1 MTARRP
7 YSRHGLNT
15 LMTRVKL
22 RGFGAIDRRTAAAR
36 SMLDFRQELVAAL
49 GGDDRLSPQRRKL
62 VDMTARAALYLDHVD
77 SWLAEQ
83 PSLVNHRNR
92 SLLPVLTQRQAL
104 ADHLARLLDRLGLDR
119 LPQRVETIG
128 DVLATYE
135 RPAHAAPDGPRSRQG
150 FQPPLGTAA
159 TPANEETAP

>member
-1 MTARRP
+1 
-7 YSRHGLNT
+7 
-15 LMTRVKL
+15 MTRVKL

-62 VDMTARAALYLDHVD
+62 VDMTARAALYLDHID
-77 SWLAEQ
+77 AWLAEQ

-135 RPAHAAPDGPRSRQG
+135 RATHAEPDGPSRRQG
-150 FQPPLGTAA
+150 LQQPLGTAA
-159 TPANEETAP
+159 TAATEETTS